1 MEAPPE
7 RETPQLTEEE
17 SFDPVLLEATAGIIT
32 PAEWEALLAHQDIA
46 HEAFTAHT
54 NGSPYNPELLGE
66 IARRLEIADRISES
80 DRVFVEKSVRFH
92 LAEDR
97 ERAELRRRAEKVTM
111 PDYWAAVDG
120 VYAALST
127 SRRVKLSSRAIW
139 TETLRDTIATIEEE
153 LRAEYFALPGE
164 VPFVAAK
171 VLVASPPRYHE
182 FARKLTERY
191 VNLST
196 RLVENEKLIEEFE
209 LPAPLP
215 VRALHLPDDQ
225 LKSFLRLVTIE
236 AALGYHEE
244 TTKARQWQERAAAKK
259 SQAAALKP

>member
-1 MEAPPE
+1 
-7 RETPQLTEEE
+7 
-17 SFDPVLLEATAGIIT
+17 
-32 PAEWEALLAHQDIA
+32 
-46 HEAFTAHT
+46 
-54 NGSPYNPELLGE
+54 
-66 IARRLEIADRISES
+66 
-80 DRVFVEKSVRFH
+80 
-92 LAEDR
+92 
-97 ERAELRRRAEKVTM
+97 
-111 PDYWAAVDG
+111 
-120 VYAALST
+120 
-127 SRRVKLSSRAIW
+127 
-139 TETLRDTIATIEEE
+139 
-153 LRAEYFALPGE
+153 
-164 VPFVAAK
+164 VAAK